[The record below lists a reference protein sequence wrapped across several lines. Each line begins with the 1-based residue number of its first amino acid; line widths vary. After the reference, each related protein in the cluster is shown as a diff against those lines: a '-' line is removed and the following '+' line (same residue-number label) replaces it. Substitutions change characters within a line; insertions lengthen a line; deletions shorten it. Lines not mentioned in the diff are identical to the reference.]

1 LIQLLCQKTKR
12 QLEAADMAYRSLP
25 DNKKRRSLS
34 EKLDAEIGGNYGNF
48 MQYLA
53 MARPV
58 FNGEPAFS
66 FSAFSFLN
74 NSDHAPQGDGWYRLH
89 N

>member
-58 FNGEPAFS
+58 FNGEW
-66 FSAFSFLN
+66 
-74 NSDHAPQGDGWYRLH
+74 APLLRLSLSL
-89 N
+89 

>member
-58 FNGEPAFS
+58 FNGER
-66 FSAFSFLN
+66 
-74 NSDHAPQGDGWYRLH
+74 APLLRLSWSL
-89 N
+89 